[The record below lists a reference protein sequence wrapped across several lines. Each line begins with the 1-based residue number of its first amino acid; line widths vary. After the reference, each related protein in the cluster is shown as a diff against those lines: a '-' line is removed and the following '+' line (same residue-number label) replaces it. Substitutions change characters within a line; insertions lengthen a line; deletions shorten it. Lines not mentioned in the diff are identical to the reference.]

1 MQCKIFYGEKD
12 SVEEAFNDWAKGKE
26 LSKDVIIHTFAH
38 ASGKYAARD
47 FVLIAVYYPEKSQF
61 DTED

>member
-1 MQCKIFYGEKD
+1 MQCKIFHGEKD
-12 SVEEAFNDWAKGKE
+12 DVEEAFNDWAQGKE

-47 FVLIAVYYPEKSQF
+47 LVLIAVYYPEKSQF